1 MIRCVCPVVLAV
13 KAVGGS
19 LAESGRVNST
29 AEQIQRTSQNSSALA
44 AESLQVQRQAFL
56 SVILSYLSKP
66 EDNPAEVSDESI
78 DRSDE
83 VTTKNDL
90 KTAGQ
95 SWSQFADSSIHLRVL
110 RSTSEPEARALF
122 FRRRAS
128 NPPNNPPRRHQLA
141 TRPST
146 AVGQPVPSELTD
158 LFDDLQRGRNQQFVN
173 GEAEETSATIEVVQ
187 TRTPFVITSNGQMI
201 MNDLPMVF

>member
-1 MIRCVCPVVLAV
+1 M
-13 KAVGGS
+13 
-19 LAESGRVNST
+19 AESGRANST
-29 AEQIQRTSQNSSALA
+29 AEQIQRSSETTNSSALA

-66 EDNPAEVSDESI
+66 EDNPPEVSDENI
-78 DRSDE
+78 NRSDE
-83 VTTKNDL
+83 VTKNDL

-146 AVGQPVPSELTD
+146 AVGQPAASELTD
-158 LFDDLQRGRNQQFVN
+158 LLMDDLQRRRNQQFVN

-187 TRTPFVITSNGQMI
+187 TRTPFVITSSGQMI